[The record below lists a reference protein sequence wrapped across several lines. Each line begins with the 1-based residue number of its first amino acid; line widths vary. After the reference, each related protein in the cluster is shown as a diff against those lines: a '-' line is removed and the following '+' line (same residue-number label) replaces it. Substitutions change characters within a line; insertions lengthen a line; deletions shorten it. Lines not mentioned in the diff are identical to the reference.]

1 MSFDPESHPDPTQ
14 AAETAVDRPAISV
27 RVEEVL
33 AAASMAIVCL
43 ITFVNVVVRYLT
55 DASFAFTEEVSVF
68 LLVVLTL
75 VGASAAFARNRNIR
89 VTFFS
94 DRLPRDG
101 RRALEVL
108 ILLLAVVLFAFVT
121 WTGARL
127 TLDDWR
133 WDTTSPGIGVP
144 QWWYSV
150 WLPILA
156 LAIVLRLLGRLVR
169 EVRSWRS
176 A

>member
-1 MSFDPESHPDPTQ
+1 MSFDSDPHQDLTLP
-14 AAETAVDRPAISV
+14 AETPVDRPAITV
-27 RVEEVL
+27 RLEEAL
-33 AAASMAIVCL
+33 AATAMAIVCL

-94 DRLPRDG
+94 DRLPLAG
-101 RRALEVL
+101 RRALEAFV
-108 ILLLAVVLFAFVT
+108 LLLAIALFVFVT

-150 WLPILA
+150 WLPVLA
-156 LAIVLRLLGRLVR
+156 AVIVLRLLGRLVR